1 MTQEPPPNLIKD
13 FCYFHSGME
22 CPTRYL
28 LWASIQM
35 ISIVAGPRFYVS
47 RVYDQLKL
55 SPALYTVLVGI
66 QGGRKSVS
74 KDCVAEMLYEEF
86 PDIPLSA
93 DVDTKTTIVKA
104 MSKEDNVR
112 EYLDAKGVK
121 VQYRPFCILANEFC
135 DLLTFSGKDI
145 INTIVGM
152 WNVPRYRYRTDRQG
166 FLVIDNP
173 YLTIL
178 GCATTEYITDQ
189 LKDKIL
195 TGGAARR
202 VIFVNYTE
210 TVQRKTPYT
219 PTGTEGMRER
229 IIAQLHK
236 IRNLAG
242 EFKWRT
248 PEEYLAFEAWRCDE
262 KQPHNVPNA
271 NPNMAG
277 FFGSM
282 PDLILKVMIALAL
295 AEYDTKL
302 ELRSDLFAMALSL
315 FDEIIPDM
323 ERLFIGAGK
332 SHLAATTDN
341 LMDTVERIEAKGG
354 AVSLARFRSI
364 LFQTNHPR
372 DIYAVEDLLLKT
384 GRISKFT
391 KEGKEFVLSQKT
403 RERMVKEEEVSK
415 PLP

>member
-1 MTQEPPPNLIKD
+1 MEPNLISD
-13 FCYFHSGME
+13 FCYFNSGME
-22 CPTRYL
+22 CPSRYL
-28 LWASIQM
+28 LWAAVQM
-35 ISIVAGPRFYVS
+35 VSIVSGPRFYVS
-47 RVYDQLKL
+47 RVYDQLRL

-74 KDCVAEMLYEEF
+74 KDCVSELLYSEF

-104 MSKEDNVR
+104 MSKDDSVR
-112 EYLDAKGVK
+112 DYLNEKGERIP
-121 VQYRPFCILANEFC
+121 YRPFCILANEFC

-189 LKDKIL
+189 LKEKIL

-219 PTGTEGMRER
+219 PTGTDGMKER
-229 IIAQLHK
+229 IVTQLHK

-242 EFKWRT
+242 EFKWRSQ
-248 PEEYLAFEAWRCDE
+248 EEYLAFETWRCDS
-262 KQPHNVPNA
+262 KQPHNTPNA

-277 FFGSM
+277 FYGSM
-282 PDLILKVMIALAL
+282 PDLVLKVMIALAL

-302 ELRSDLFAMALSL
+302 ELRTDLFDTALAM
-315 FDEIIPDM
+315 FVEIIPDM
-323 ERLFIGAGK
+323 ERLFIGAGM
-332 SHLAATTDN
+332 SHIAAATAALLD
-341 LMDTVERIEAKGG
+341 MVVRVEEKGG
-354 AVSLARFRSI
+354 AMSSSQFRQI

-372 DIYAVEDLLLKT
+372 DVYAVEDHLLKT
-384 GRISKFT
+384 GQISKFN
-391 KEGKEFVLSQKT
+391 KNNKEFVLSQKT
-403 RERMVKEEEVSK
+403 RERMEKEEQNDKSTA
-415 PLP
+415 L